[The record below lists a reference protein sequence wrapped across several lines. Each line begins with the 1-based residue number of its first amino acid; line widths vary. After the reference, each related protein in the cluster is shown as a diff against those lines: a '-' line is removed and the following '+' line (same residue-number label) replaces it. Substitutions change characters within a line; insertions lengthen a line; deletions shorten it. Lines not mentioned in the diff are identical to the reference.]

1 MASYHQRF
9 PGRRARDVSCVWH
22 GLVSASTDLDPE
34 ERYADIKH
42 AYDEELIET
51 ACMGRDAIH
60 RSQLKGLPL
69 VD

>member
-1 MASYHQRF
+1 M
-9 PGRRARDVSCVWH
+9 SCVWH

>member
-1 MASYHQRF
+1 
-9 PGRRARDVSCVWH
+9 VSCVWH

-51 ACMGRDAIH
+51 ACMGRDAITLL
-60 RSQLKGLPL
+60 RLQVK
-69 VD
+69 